1 MNDQG
6 QFWLYDTYD
15 NEDGTFLGR
24 FDTMKQV
31 QKFCQDREKETNGEF
46 WPLLMKKRTVSE
58 VHYGRV
64 YRESRLCVVYDWTY

>member
-24 FDTMKQV
+24 FDTMSEV
-31 QKFCQDREKETNGEF
+31 QEFCRKREEETDGEF
-46 WPLLMKKRTVSE
+46 WPLLKEMRMVSAARYGTVF
-58 VHYGRV
+58 
-64 YRESRLCVVYDWTY
+64 REKRLCVVYDWTY